1 VAVGAAGTLYVGRVL
16 TVGIDLAAED
26 TNTAVARIQ
35 WSGTEACVEDVRV
48 GAGDDLLVDAAST
61 SDKAG
66 VDCPFG
72 WPSPF
77 IEFVAA
83 HHAGKLETTTAL
95 VGRDWR
101 RSLAWRRTDYVT
113 HNMTGL
119 VPLSVA
125 ADRIAH
131 TAMRCAALLAR
142 LADNGHPVD
151 RAGGGTVVEVYP
163 AASLKQWGLPHR
175 GYKGRLNAAILQDLV
190 VRLTAAAPW
199 LVLGEFETLC
209 RRSDHALD
217 AVLAALTARAAVL
230 GHVTRPGPADLTA
243 AATEGWIAIPTT
255 PVAGLLD

>member
-1 VAVGAAGTLYVGRVL
+1 ML

-26 TNTAVARIQ
+26 TNTAVARIR
-35 WSGTEACVEDVRV
+35 WTEVAAYVEDVRV
-48 GAGDDLLVDAAST
+48 GAADDVLVKMVST

-66 VDCPFG
+66 IDCPFG

-77 IEFVAA
+77 VDFIAA
-83 HHAGKLETTTAL
+83 HHAGRLATDGAL
-95 VGRDWR
+95 VGREWR
-101 RSLAWRRTDYVT
+101 KSLAWRRTDYVT
-113 HNMTGL
+113 HSIIGL

-142 LADNGHPVD
+142 LANNGHPVD

-175 GYKGRLNAAILQDLV
+175 GYKGRLNAAVLQDLAD
-190 VRLTAAAPW
+190 RLTTSAPW
-199 LVLGEFETLC
+199 LDLGEFETLC

-217 AVLAALTARAAVL
+217 AVVAALTARAASL
-230 GHVTRPGPADLTA
+230 GRVTGPEPADLTA
-243 AATEGWIAIPTT
+243 ATTEGWIAIPTT
-255 PVAGLLD
+255 PVDGLLG